1 MILRLLLVTLTA
13 IAIAAC
19 SSDKPKPV
27 AAKKRQP
34 AEAVYNVALEL
45 LENERFRSASE
56 RFDEVERLYPYS
68 VWATKAQLM
77 SVFSNYMIDEYDT
90 AIASA
95 ERFIRL
101 HPGSDDIPYAY
112 YMIAI
117 SHYEQISD
125 VDRDQGRTKKA
136 LETLQEVVRRFPRSE
151 YAVDAQAKIA
161 LTRDHLAG
169 KEMQIGLYYLKRK
182 HFAAAINR
190 FQVVV
195 QDFQTT
201 NHTPEAL
208 HRLTEA
214 YLSLGIDDE
223 ARATAAVLG
232 HNYPNSIWYRDS
244 YALLSGKNL
253 SPGESEGSWISR
265 AWNSIF

>member
-1 MILRLLLVTLTA
+1 MTLRLLLVIFTA
-13 IAIAAC
+13 LSIAAC
-19 SSDKPKPV
+19 SSDKPKP
-27 AAKKRQP
+27 AAKTKRQP
-34 AEAVYNVALEL
+34 AEAVYNLALDL
-45 LENERFRSASE
+45 MENERFRSASE
-56 RFDEVERLYPYS
+56 QFDKVERLYPYS

-77 SVFSNYMIDEYDT
+77 SVFANYMIDEYDT
-90 AIASA
+90 AIAA
-95 ERFIRL
+95 AQRFIRL

-125 VDRDQGRTKKA
+125 VDRDQARTVQA
-136 LETLQEVVRRFPRSE
+136 MESLQEVVRRFPRSS
-151 YAVDAQAKIA
+151 YAQDAQGKIA

-169 KEMQIGLYYLKRK
+169 KEMRIGLYYLERQ

-190 FQVVV
+190 FQNVV
-195 QDFQTT
+195 QKYQTT

-214 YLSLGIDDE
+214 YLSLGIVDE

-232 HNYPNSIWYRDS
+232 HNYPNSIWYRDT

-253 SPGESEGSWISR
+253 APGESEGSWISR